1 LELGNKTKLVEM
13 ELLSIVKAVL
23 TMVNGRT
30 TFNMGLAEKNGTK
43 VLFALLGITPMVR
56 KMVRDALI
64 GKMDPTMKANFL
76 TVNSVGKVSS
86 ILQQSK
92 RLTRVSSI
100 MILLMAMVQSQRE
113 MAFLTKEISNKVTRR
128 APEPWCGQVVENM
141 LDLC

>member
-113 MAFLTKEISNKVTRR
+113 MAFLTKEISNKVTKR
-128 APEPWCGQVVENM
+128 ALEPWCGQVVENM